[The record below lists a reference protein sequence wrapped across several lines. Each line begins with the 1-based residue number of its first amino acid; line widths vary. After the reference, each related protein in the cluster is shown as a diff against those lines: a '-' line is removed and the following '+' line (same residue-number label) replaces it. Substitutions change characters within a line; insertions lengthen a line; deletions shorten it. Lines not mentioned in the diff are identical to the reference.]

1 MKKNGE
7 ICLITIVI
15 DQKSPKV
22 FKKLKKEA
30 EMTKKCQKI
39 SPQKP
44 QTHNFAPPFG
54 CYTEAHRENQ
64 GGLLAALADGPPGF
78 LGGLR

>member
-1 MKKNGE
+1 
-7 ICLITIVI
+7 
-15 DQKSPKV
+15 
-22 FKKLKKEA
+22 
-30 EMTKKCQKI
+30 MTKKCHKI

-54 CYTEAHRENQ
+54 CYTEAHLENQ